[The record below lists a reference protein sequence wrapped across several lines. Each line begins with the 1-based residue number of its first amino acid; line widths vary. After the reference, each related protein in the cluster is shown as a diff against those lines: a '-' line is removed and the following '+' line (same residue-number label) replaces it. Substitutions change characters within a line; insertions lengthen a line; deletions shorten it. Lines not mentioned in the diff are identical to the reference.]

1 MIHQELQ
8 QVPELSVAQNI
19 YLGGALRRMGGLLVD
34 RAGQEAEA
42 RRLLAPLDA
51 SIDVTAPVRSLR
63 VAQRQI
69 VEIAKA
75 LRSNAR
81 IIAMDEP
88 TSSLTPNEFERLV
101 QVVAK
106 LAAQGVSIIYV
117 SHKMDEVFRLCSPP
131 RMLRDG
137 RLVGQVPIPR
147 NACAASDRAYGGP
160 RTGRRAPSRL
170 CHRAGGAEG
179 AGSVP
184 GSRRAGRKF
193 YSARRR
199 SAGHC
204 RSGRCG
210 SDRAAALDRRGGPG
224 RRGDGRWSMVSL
236 PHQAPA
242 RGSVQASVWCPKN
255 ASVTASSVTAP

>member
-1 MIHQELQ
+1 MRGTIEIDGKPVPITSPRDATAAGIAMIHQELQ

-19 YLGGALRRMGGLLVD
+19 YLGGALRRMGGLMVD

-51 SIDVTAPVRSLR
+51 TIDVTAPVRTLR

-117 SHKMDEVFRLCSPP
+117 SHKMDEVFRLCSRPP
-131 RMLRDG
+131 S
-137 RLVGQVPIPR
+137 
-147 NACAASDRAYGGP
+147 CATAGWWVRC
-160 RTGRRAPSRL
+160 PSRKPL
-170 CHRAGGAEG
+170 CG
-179 AGSVP
+179 
-184 GSRRAGRKF
+184 K
-193 YSARRR
+193 
-199 SAGHC
+199 
-204 RSGRCG
+204 
-210 SDRAAALDRRGGPG
+210 
-224 RRGDGRWSMVSL
+224 
-236 PHQAPA
+236 
-242 RGSVQASVWCPKN
+242 
-255 ASVTASSVTAP
+255 